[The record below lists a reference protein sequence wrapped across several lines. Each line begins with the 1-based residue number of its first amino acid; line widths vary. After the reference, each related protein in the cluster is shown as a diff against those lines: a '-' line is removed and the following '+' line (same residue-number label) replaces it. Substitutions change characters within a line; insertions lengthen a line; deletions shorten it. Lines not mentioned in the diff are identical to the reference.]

1 MDTGIPSFKSQRKN
15 NRIIQNKQKE
25 RSKKDRS
32 RDEIENMYTIERV
45 TEPKAHLTINNAD
58 RPLRQ
63 IMTEP
68 ARES

>member
-45 TEPKAHLTINNAD
+45 TELKTHLTINKAD